1 MENKKVKN
9 QGERSRKLFMFSA
22 LIVPTLF
29 FLIFFVYVNFDSLL
43 MSFQRPD
50 YSTGELV
57 EKFSFENFRLIF
69 SKNSGLNEI
78 LESIKNTLI
87 FFFSDLLI
95 VFPVS
100 VFMSY
105 FFFKKMPGFRF
116 FRFVFYLP
124 AVISSSVLVV
134 LFKYTI
140 GDGGIVDAYMTSHGK
155 EFVYLLSKA
164 PSALNTIV
172 FYSIMFSFGGNIIV
186 LGGSMNG
193 VSSEVLEAGKIDGCG
208 WIKELFLLVIP
219 MMWPTI
225 STVIILKM
233 TGMLSAS
240 GPILAFTKGA
250 SGTMTLS
257 YLLYALVS
265 GVGKSQDLYYASAVG
280 IVMTLIVFPITML
293 VKHIVY
299 SDKRDEEDSL

>member
-9 QGERSRKLFMFSA
+9 QEDRSRKMFMFSA

-29 FLIFFVYVNFDSLL
+29 FLVFFVYINFDSLL
-43 MSFQRPD
+43 MAFQRPD

-57 EKFSFENFRLIF
+57 EQFSFENFRLIF

-87 FFFSDLLI
+87 FFFSDLII

-100 VFMSY
+100 IFMSY

-164 PSALNTIV
+164 PDAMYTIV

-208 WIKELFLLVIP
+208 WTKELFLLVLP

-233 TGMLSAS
+233 TGILSAS
-240 GPILAFTKGA
+240 GPILAFTKGE

-280 IVMTLIVFPITML
+280 IVMTIIVFPITML
-293 VKHIVY
+293 VKHLVY

>member
-9 QGERSRKLFMFSA
+9 QEERSRKLFMSSA

-29 FLIFFVYVNFDSLL
+29 FLVFFVYINFNSLL
-43 MSFQRPD
+43 MAFQRPD
-50 YSTGELV
+50 YSTGALV

-69 SKNSGLNEI
+69 SKDSGLDEI
-78 LESIKNTLI
+78 LMAVKNTLI

-100 VFMSY
+100 IFMSY

-134 LFKYTI
+134 LFKYAI
-140 GDGGIVDAYMTSHGK
+140 GDGGIVDAYMTGHGK

-164 PSALNTIV
+164 PDAMITIV
-172 FYSIMFSFGGNIIV
+172 FYSIAFSFGGNIIV

-193 VSSEVLEAGKIDGCG
+193 INSEVLEAGKIDGCG
-208 WIKELFLLVIP
+208 WVKELFLLVLP

-225 STVIILKM
+225 STIIILKM
-233 TGMLSAS
+233 TGILSAS

-250 SGTMTLS
+250 SETMTLS

-280 IVMTLIVFPITML
+280 VVMTIIVFPITML
-293 VKHIVY
+293 VKRLVY
-299 SDKRDEEDSL
+299 SDKRDEEDTL